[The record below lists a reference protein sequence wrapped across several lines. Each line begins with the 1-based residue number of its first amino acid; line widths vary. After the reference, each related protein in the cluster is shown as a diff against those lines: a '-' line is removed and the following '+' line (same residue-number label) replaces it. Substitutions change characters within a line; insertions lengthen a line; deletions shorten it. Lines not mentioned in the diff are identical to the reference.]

1 LTTCGHEQE
10 DCLVV
15 PIAEEPTVFS
25 FSTDAFPER
34 DRLSSWREVVCR
46 TVVSVDME
54 PLKAGAFY
62 SKATVCQL
70 PGLGAV
76 FVDTVAMHMNHS
88 RELIRGDDLSFVAAP
103 SCQWSGSQAG
113 RNPVCRPGD
122 GMLMNNAEV
131 GSITLASDARFTS
144 FSMPV
149 AAIAPLVSDLDGA
162 IARPISADNPA
173 LKLLV
178 AYLENARDVQA
189 LVTPQLQRL
198 AVTHV
203 YDLVAMTLGAT
214 RDAGEIAKGRGVR
227 AARLREA
234 RAFILRNLARG
245 DLTAADV
252 AAHLGVTPRYTHMLF
267 EDEKESFSEFLLRE
281 RLMRAHRTLIDQ
293 RLAGRPIS
301 AIAFDAGFSDLSYFN
316 RTFRRRF
323 GMTPSQARGE
333 QLRRR

>member
-1 LTTCGHEQE
+1 
-10 DCLVV
+10 VA
-15 PIAEEPTVFS
+15 PIAEEPAVFS

-34 DRLSSWREVVCR
+34 ERLSSWREIVCR
-46 TVVSVDME
+46 TVVSVDIE
-54 PLKAGAFY
+54 PVNVEGFY

-70 PGLGAV
+70 PGLGVV

-103 SCQWSGSQAG
+103 SCQWAGSQAG
-113 RNPVCRPGD
+113 RNPVCKPGD

-131 GSITLASDARFTS
+131 GSITLAANARFTS

-162 IARPISADNPA
+162 IARPIQADNAA

-178 AYLENARDVQA
+178 AYLENARDAQA
-189 LVTPQLQRL
+189 LVTPQLQQL

-203 YDLVAMTLGAT
+203 YDLVAMALGAT
-214 RDAGEIAKGRGVR
+214 RDAREIARGRGVR

-245 DLTAADV
+245 DLTAATV
-252 AAHLGVTPRYTHMLF
+252 ASHLGVTPRYIHMLF
-267 EDEKESFSEFLLRE
+267 EDETESFSEFLLGE
-281 RLMRAHRTLIDQ
+281 RLMRARRVLIDE
-293 RLAGRPIS
+293 RLAGRPIG

-323 GMTPSQARGE
+323 GMTPSEARDE

>member
-1 LTTCGHEQE
+1 MA
-10 DCLVV
+10 
-15 PIAEEPTVFS
+15 PIAEEPAVFS

-34 DRLSSWREVVCR
+34 ERLSSWREIVCR
-46 TVVSVDME
+46 TVVSVDIE
-54 PLKAGAFY
+54 PVNVEGFY

-70 PGLGAV
+70 PGLGVV

-103 SCQWSGSQAG
+103 SCQWAGSQAG
-113 RNPVCRPGD
+113 RNPVCKPGD

-131 GSITLASDARFTS
+131 GSITLAANARFTS

-162 IARPISADNPA
+162 IARPIQADNAA

-178 AYLENARDVQA
+178 AYLENARDAQA
-189 LVTPQLQRL
+189 LVTPQLQQL

-203 YDLVAMTLGAT
+203 YDLVAMALGAT
-214 RDAGEIAKGRGVR
+214 RDAREIARGRGVR

-245 DLTAADV
+245 DLTAATV
-252 AAHLGVTPRYTHMLF
+252 ASHLGVTPRYIHMLF
-267 EDEKESFSEFLLRE
+267 EDETESFSEFLLGE
-281 RLMRAHRTLIDQ
+281 RLMRARRVLIDE
-293 RLAGRPIS
+293 RLAGRPIG

-323 GMTPSQARGE
+323 GMTPSEARDE